1 MTKIPVEIGKKKL
14 ARRQYSMMGSEIGNN
29 NRTNGLHT
37 KCRRQHI
44 VKIYRGKTC
53 FLYFNTD
60 TDTDILFTNHSAHC

>member
-29 NRTNGLHT
+29 NGTNGLHT

-44 VKIYRGKTC
+44 VKIYKTC